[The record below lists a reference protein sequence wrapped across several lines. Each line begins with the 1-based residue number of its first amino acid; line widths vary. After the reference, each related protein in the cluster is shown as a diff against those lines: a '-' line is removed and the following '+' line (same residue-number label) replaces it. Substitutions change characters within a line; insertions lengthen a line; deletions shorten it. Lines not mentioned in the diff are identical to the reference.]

1 MASWDFTS
9 VEQRFAE
16 AALDPGRWVAAL
28 EAVTAATESFGTILI
43 PNTGGL
49 LPNVPFTE
57 QMAPSADV
65 YFREGWHLRA
75 QRNNGIEI
83 MRKRGVV
90 DDLDIISVDRMQKH
104 PYYQE
109 FLAPDRLGCVARLSV
124 TCSARMWM
132 RSIHRT

>member
-28 EAVTAATESFGTILI
+28 EAVTAAPESFGTILI

-57 QMAPSADV
+57 QMEPSADV
-65 YFREGWHLRA
+65 YFREGWHLRD

-83 MRKRGVV
+83 MRQRGVV
-90 DDLDIISVDRMQKH
+90 DDLDRAS
-104 PYYQE
+104 
-109 FLAPDRLGCVARLSV
+109 
-124 TCSARMWM
+124 SA
-132 RSIHRT
+132 SATHVHGGDVVS